1 MTKDDAKKRI
11 KKLRE
16 QIADFR
22 YRYHVEND
30 PNITDDMYESL
41 TRELKKI
48 ENEYPDLVDLNS
60 SINRVAGKPLDKF
73 SKVKHAVRMLSLND
87 CFSLE
92 ELESWEKRI
101 EKLIPSSSRT
111 VLKEASKDRPSPAG
125 NYFCEIKYDGLAV
138 SLTYEKGNF
147 VRGSTRGDGLI
158 GEDITE
164 NLKMIENI
172 PLSLIRRGVRGEVN
186 PVPDFIEVR
195 GEAVMS
201 KSVLVRINKKNLKE
215 GKSPFANTRNAAAGS
230 LRQLDS
236 NIVKERHLDFF
247 AYDIAQ
253 ILPLAG
259 KGQTLKKSQGLTLR
273 SHSDKHQ
280 LLRDLGFEMSEY
292 EKICK
297 NLSEV
302 SEFIDKIGKIRGAY
316 PYGTDGVVISIDN
329 LEIENSLGIV
339 GKAPRYMAAY
349 KYPAERATTIVID
362 IKVNVGR
369 TGVLT
374 PIAIFEPT
382 LVAGSIVGKATLH
395 NMDQIERLD
404 IRIGD
409 TIVIQ
414 KAGDVIPEV
423 VMVLPKMRTGKEK
436 KFKMPEKC
444 PVCGSGVE
452 RRSGL
457 SGEVSRS
464 SGRVASEVSQAK
476 QTKLAQPDTR
486 NSTTKTSIAY
496 YCINQNCPAKN
507 RRGMQH
513 FVTAFEIYEVGPKVL
528 DRLKDEGLISDAAD
542 LFTLKKEDIALLER
556 FGEKSAENI
565 VASIEEHKKIPL
577 WRFLYSLGILH
588 VGEQTAK
595 DLSEHFGLIEK
606 IKNAKLSELSEIE
619 NIGPVVAKSVYDF
632 FQQKENQNFVDKL
645 FRNGVV
651 ALKGEKKKQGKF
663 TNQTFVITGTLS
675 SMSREK
681 AKEEILKLG
690 GKTSSSI
697 SKETDY
703 LVAGEAPGSK
713 LEKAQGL
720 GVKILNESEFVK
732 LLGK

>member
-1 MTKDDAKKRI
+1 MIKDDAKKRV

-30 PNITDDMYESL
+30 PNVTDDVYESL

-48 ENEYPDLVDLNS
+48 EDEYPEFVDLNS
-60 SINRVAGKPLDKF
+60 PVHRVAGKPLDKF
-73 SKVKHAVRMLSLND
+73 SKVKHEVPMLSLND

-92 ELESWEKRI
+92 ELESWEKRVK
-101 EKLIPSSSRT
+101 KL
-111 VLKEASKDRPSPAG
+111 LPAG
-125 NYFCEIKYDGLAV
+125 VSFDYFCEIKYDGLAV

-172 PLSLIRRGVRGEVN
+172 PLHLAGEF
-186 PVPDFIEVR
+186 PDFIEVR
-195 GEAVMS
+195 GEAVMG
-201 KSVLVRINKKNLKE
+201 KAVLARINRKNQKE
-215 GKSPFANTRNAAAGS
+215 NKLPFANTRNAAAGS
-230 LRQLDS
+230 LRQLDPK
-236 NIVKERHLDFF
+236 IVKERHLDFF

-253 ILPLAG
+253 I
-259 KGQTLKKSQGLTLR
+259 KSALLI
-273 SHSDKHQ
+273 SNHSDKHK
-280 LLRDLGFEMSEY
+280 LLRDLGFEMSEH

-297 NLSEV
+297 NLNEV
-302 SEFIDKIGKIRGAY
+302 SGFIDKIGKIRAAY
-316 PYGTDGVVISIDN
+316 PYGTDGVVISVDN
-329 LEIENSLGIV
+329 LETENALGII
-339 GKAPRYMAAY
+339 GKAPRYMAAF
-349 KYPAERATTIVID
+349 KYPAERATTIVKD

-374 PIAIFEPT
+374 PLAIFEPT
-382 LVAGSIVGKATLH
+382 LVAGSMIGKATLH
-395 NMDQIERLD
+395 NLDQIERLD
-404 IRIGD
+404 IRVGD

-423 VMVLPKMRTGKEK
+423 VETLVKMRTGKEK

-444 PVCGSGVE
+444 PVCGGKVE
-452 RRSGL
+452 KRSTGG
-457 SGEVSRS
+457 GEKRVVSEHVSKSTNIFPLENFSAR
-464 SGRVASEVSQAK
+464 ASRAAQGFSQQA
-476 QTKLAQPDTR
+476 P
-486 NSTTKTSIAY
+486 STTKKTSVAY
-496 YCINQNCPAKN
+496 YCSNKNCPAKN

-513 FVTAFEIYEVGPKVL
+513 FVNAFEIYEVGPKIL
-528 DRLKDEGLISDAAD
+528 DRFKDEGLISDAAD
-542 LFTLKKEDIALLER
+542 LFTLKREDVAPLER

-565 VASIEEHKKIPL
+565 VASIEGHKKISL

-595 DLSEHFGLIEK
+595 DLSEHFGSFEK
-606 IKNAKLSELSEIE
+606 IKNATLSELSDIE
-619 NIGPVVAKSVYDF
+619 NIGPVVAKSAYDF

-645 FRNGVV
+645 FRNGIVV
-651 ALKGEKKKQGKF
+651 LKGEKKKVGKL
-663 TNQTFVITGTLS
+663 TGKIFVITGTLS
-675 SMSREK
+675 TMSRER

-713 LEKAQGL
+713 FDKAQKL
-720 GVKILNESEFVK
+720 GVKILAEGEFLG
-732 LLGK
+732 LLK